1 MACPVRSGFK
11 EVLPH
16 SECSSVLWTIGGA
29 GCGTPGE
36 VIFGRLLYLL
46 HCTATAPTWNGDKK
60 ISKWGPNGDFISS
73 EMGTKS
79 EAPQANFFL
88 RISAKILPQK
98 ARNHDICDKKNA

>member
-46 HCTATAPTWNGDKK
+46 HCTATATTWNGDKK
-60 ISKWGPNGDFISS
+60 NSKWGPNGDFISS
-73 EMGTKS
+73 EMGTKWG
-79 EAPQANFFL
+79 P
-88 RISAKILPQK
+88 SATEMGTKWGLSP
-98 ARNHDICDKKNA
+98 HLVP